1 MNQTEPTS
9 GTVKGASALTAA
21 ATVVIDDADAWHRDP
36 HETDESPAP
45 EEAAWRIEQRNKHRQ
60 RVR

>member
-1 MNQTEPTS
+1 MDHTEPVAA
-9 GTVKGASALTAA
+9 TVRGASALTAA
-21 ATVVIDDADAWHRDP
+21 ATVAIDDADAWHRDA
-36 HETDESPAP
+36 HETEEAPAP